1 MDWKCVWAAQS
12 KHGVRYLPLKRSELT
27 EARSMAPWRASTGA
41 GCSPVFSRLMRAVE
55 ASYGS
60 YIP

>member
-1 MDWKCVWAAQS
+1 MCVGGPI
-12 KHGVRYLPLKRSELT
+12 KTCGVRYLPLKRSELT

-41 GCSPVFSRLMRAVE
+41 GCSQVFSRLMRAIE
-55 ASYGS
+55 ALYGS